1 MALIPSSN
9 KTAEEKKAEKKAA
22 QDDVLLREIDDAVRQ
37 DEFAHMAKTY
47 GRPLLALLIVGLL
60 AFGGYLFWDS
70 RQEAAMEAQSEA
82 LVGALD
88 QLEAGNLAS
97 ADQRAATIVDESE
110 GATRA
115 AALMLRAG
123 VALEQGNADEAAELF
138 GQISTSEDAPPAV
151 RDLAT
156 IRQISATYDT
166 RSPDEVI
173 ARLKPLAVPGNPYF
187 GSAGELVAMAYLEK
201 GDTEQAGTLFG
212 EIAKADDVPESLQSR
227 ARQMAGLLGVDAIED
242 VDEFLEEQGLGDDAE
257 AATAVPSE

>member
-37 DEFAHMAKTY
+37 EEFAELAKTY
-47 GRPLLALLIVGLL
+47 GRPLLALLVVGLL

-88 QLEAGNLAS
+88 QLQAGNLDS
-97 ADQRAATIVDESE
+97 ADQRAAAIADESD
-110 GATRA
+110 GAVRA
-115 AALMLRAG
+115 SALMLRAG
-123 VALEQGNADEAAELF
+123 VALQQGKADEAADLF
-138 GQISTSEDAPPAV
+138 GQVAASEDSPAAV
-151 RDLAT
+151 RDLAK
-156 IRQISATYDT
+156 IRQIAATYDK

-173 ARLKPLAVPGNPYF
+173 ALLKPLTVPGNAYF

-201 GDTEQAGTLFG
+201 GERKQAGTLFG
-212 EIAKADDVPESLQSR
+212 EIAKSDDVPESLRSR

-242 VDEFLEEQGLGDDAE
+242 VDEFLEEQQIGDSAE
-257 AATAVPSE
+257 APAPTE